1 MRGTAA
7 RQATMLTAV
16 TPDALVPQDHPIR
29 KIKPLVDGALTKLF
43 PGL

>member
-1 MRGTAA
+1 MRGTAV

-16 TPDALVPQDHPIR
+16 TLDALVPQDHPIR

-43 PGL
+43 TGL